1 MTSKPRSTAPHDP
14 LAATAA
20 ADLIFENGKVYTVDR
35 RMPWAEAIAVRNGKI
50 VFVGRNADVRAW
62 QGPKTEIIDLEGRM
76 MMPGLGDVHNY
87 HTRGGQLDLF
97 ELSFKA
103 SLSFD
108 DILALVK
115 QRVADTPEGDWICGG
130 IWSSELI
137 ARLRTME
144 AKAALDAVSL
154 GHPVLL
160 RDDSLHNRWV
170 NSKALELIGI
180 NAATPDPELGQ
191 IVRDPATGAA
201 VGLLMEKASAL
212 AEQAAA
218 KSVNDPLQRDIASTK
233 RAVEILNSY
242 GVTAYH
248 DANTTLPMLQAL
260 SALDRAGE
268 LNAWCVGS
276 LPVFNTLTGTEVF
289 GEALIAQ
296 RDDYRTA
303 HVRPDFIK
311 LFMDGVPM
319 TRTAAM
325 LDAYKPDE
333 QGHAVVCR
341 SFLRLPEVVH
351 WIVRAETL
359 GLGVKVHCAGDL
371 AVHDILDAVE
381 IVRELRGP
389 GPIHHIAHA
398 SFIDPADIP
407 RFKQLNVVADLCPA
421 LWFPCAITVANS
433 AVIDETRAGRY
444 WPNRDLHASGALM
457 AAGSDWPVIG
467 LPDPWFGLQ
476 GMVTRRHPRGEYPG
490 ELWAEQALALETAIE
505 IYTRN
510 PAQAMGVGHLTGTIE
525 TGKSADLIVIERNL
539 FEVGVNDLSKT
550 KVLATYFEGRLVH
563 GGV

>member
-1 MTSKPRSTAPHDP
+1 MSLKSRPNGA
-14 LAATAA
+14 LA
-20 ADLIFENGKVYTVDR
+20 ADLIFENGKIYTVDR
-35 RMPWAEAIAVRNGKI
+35 RMPWAEAVAIRNGKI
-50 VFVGRNADVRAW
+50 VFVGTTAGAREW
-62 QGPKTEIIDLEGRM
+62 QGPQTKIVDLKSRM
-76 MMPGLGDVHNY
+76 MMPGLGDVHNH

-97 ELSFKA
+97 ELGFRA

-115 QRVADTPEGDWICGG
+115 QRAAETPAGEWICGG

-137 ARLRTME
+137 GRLRTIE
-144 AKAALDAVSL
+144 AKEALDAASL
-154 GHPVLL
+154 GHPVML

-170 NSKALELIGI
+170 NSKALELMGVT
-180 NAATPDPELGQ
+180 ADTPDPELGH
-191 IVRDPATGAA
+191 IVREPSTGAA

-212 AEQAAA
+212 AEQAAIG
-218 KSVNDPLQRDIASTK
+218 SVNDPLQRDIASTQ

-242 GVTAYH
+242 GVTAYQ

-260 SALDRAGE
+260 NALDRRGE

-289 GEALIAQ
+289 GEALIA
-296 RDDYRTA
+296 RREDYRTA

-333 QGHAVVCR
+333 AGRAVVCR
-341 SFLRLPEVVH
+341 SFLRIPDVVH

-359 GLGVKVHCAGDL
+359 GLGVKVHCAGDA
-371 AVHDILDAVE
+371 AVRDILDAVE
-381 IVRELRGP
+381 IVRRLRGP
-389 GPIHHIAHA
+389 GRTHHIAHA
-398 SFIDPADIP
+398 SFVDPADIP
-407 RFKQLNVVADLCPA
+407 RFRELNVVADLCPA
-421 LWFPCAITVANS
+421 IWFPCAITVANS
-433 AVIDETRAGRY
+433 AVIDEARAARY
-444 WPNRDLHASGALM
+444 WPNLDLHASGALI

-467 LPDPWFGLQ
+467 LPDPWFGLE

-490 ELWAEQALALETAIE
+490 ALWPEQALDLETAIE

-510 PAQAMGVGHLTGTIE
+510 PARAMGLGHITGTIE
-525 TGKSADLIVIERNL
+525 AGKSADLIVLERNL
-539 FEVGVNDLSKT
+539 FEIEPDRLSDT
-550 KVLATYFEGRLVH
+550 RVMSTYFEGRLVH
-563 GGV
+563 GEE